1 MGSSKMKTESARA
14 EDAKEA
20 TAGRTP
26 EGLDLDGT
34 VWGPPTK
41 GHRDPTLDV
50 EWITLEA
57 YGSMPRGHP
66 GGEEGKDHSCG
77 KQERP
82 R

>member
-1 MGSSKMKTESARA
+1 MGASKRETESSRA

-26 EGLDLDGT
+26 EELDLDGT
-34 VWGPPTK
+34 VRGPKTK
-41 GHRDPTLDV
+41 CHRNPTLDV
-50 EWITLEA
+50 QWVTPEA